1 LETYDNKVT
10 KLVAEGNN
18 NSFKLPLYYIFLEDT
33 KYMMI
38 LTRQERQRLVLELYN
53 HGKTIREIAKRG

>member
-18 NSFKLPLYYIFLEDT
+18 SFKLPIYYIFLEDT